1 MLRATG
7 LVTVCLVA
15 LSGCQVS
22 RVDPL
27 SIPLA
32 YNQDQKNSA
41 RLGALSCSAVARLE
55 VQDARTGRELG
66 VRVHESKP
74 LKAAVSAST
83 DPGAWVHDG
92 MQTYLTQN
100 GLSLAGS
107 GPALVVSLDS
117 LSTRESIWH
126 RSSYSAVIALTAHLQ
141 SPAGKACWKA
151 TVQGHGGNYGYS
163 GSVENYQETL
173 NEALDDAMQSM
184 ASAGFKD
191 ALCSCAD

>member
-1 MLRATG
+1 MLRAT
-7 LVTVCLVA
+7 VAISFVA

-32 YNQDQKNSA
+32 YSPDQKNTA
-41 RLGALSCSAVARLE
+41 RLGALSCSTLSQFE
-55 VQDARTGRELG
+55 VRDARTSKVLG

-74 LKAAVSAST
+74 LKADVSAAT

-100 GLSLAGS
+100 GLSLSGS

-126 RSSYSAVIALTAHLQ
+126 RSSYSAVIALTALLQ

-191 ALCSCAD
+191 ALCHCGD